1 MECGANPARNLSLA
15 RDSQNIDRQKRG
27 PEHRHPPRLHNRAPE
42 LADLTEEAYQTDRS
56 APDDAVLCRLEGA
69 QALQGTWSRTLRNLE
84 LSPEHPASSGD
95 CGCDCDYD
103 VTPSHRSRIRS
114 PPAPSE
120 APPTT
125 AGRAGR
131 ISRKR
136 PCGSCL
142 LFGLS
147 LAGAWHGKCPLLMV
161 GARAARTE
169 RGAGATR
176 RVKPKRE
183 LKSPR
188 EPPGSGNPAA
198 ASGRAGCR
206 ECRSRRRRTS
216 PETGVR
222 PAAQAQ
228 TRRAGSS
235 TRQQNLWPTIQ
246 IFSPVAS
253 TCCVGFVGAA
263 PRDY

>member
-1 MECGANPARNLSLA
+1 M
-15 RDSQNIDRQKRG
+15 
-27 PEHRHPPRLHNRAPE
+27 
-42 LADLTEEAYQTDRS
+42 
-56 APDDAVLCRLEGA
+56 
-69 QALQGTWSRTLRNLE
+69 QGTWSRTRTLRNLE
-84 LSPEHPASSGD
+84 VSPEHPASS
-95 CGCDCDYD
+95 
-103 VTPSHRSRIRS
+103 
-114 PPAPSE
+114 
-120 APPTT
+120 PTT

-136 PCGSCL
+136 PCCSCL

-161 GARAARTE
+161 GARAARTQ

-228 TRRAGSS
+228 TRRACSS

-253 TCCVGFVGAA
+253 RAAWDAWEQRQGTTEEEADCRRGVVAAVVCRGVRASSLRPFRPRSLEAGFCSRLEGEVEKL
-263 PRDY
+263 RCS

>member
-69 QALQGTWSRTLRNLE
+69 QALQGTWSRTRTLRNLE
-84 LSPEHPASSGD
+84 VSPEHPASS
-95 CGCDCDYD
+95 
-103 VTPSHRSRIRS
+103 
-114 PPAPSE
+114 
-120 APPTT
+120 PTT

-136 PCGSCL
+136 PCCSCL

-161 GARAARTE
+161 GARAARTQ

-222 PAAQAQ
+222 PAGPNDTGLQLHATAESLADDPDLFPC
-228 TRRAGSS
+228 RFHVLRGIRGSS
-235 TRQQNLWPTIQ
+235 AKGLLKRRQI
-246 IFSPVAS
+246 
-253 TCCVGFVGAA
+253 VGVV
-263 PRDY
+263 